1 MRTLLDNDYL
11 RSELKRPTI
20 FPTCANVSPGWKSS
34 GARPPIVA
42 SQLLPEK
49 ILSSILLDF
58 CFELNPRPTSM
69 RSFISFAIVI
79 LMTTVAVETL
89 SAQTLP
95 APEAITDPKQVASK
109 PNAEVEPRSLTI
121 EKLYM
126 TRQVGLPTWSPDGKQ
141 IAFISNMSGRN
152 NIWLVPAEGGWPVQL
167 TVSDQRQTA
176 PAWSPDGKWIAYQS
190 DYDGDELWD
199 IFLVSPKTGRVVNLT
214 STREIAELN
223 PTWSP
228 DGRYLAYEVKAKTS
242 AAYEIDIYDTL
253 MREVK
258 HLTTSTPQDKSN
270 YDPIWLK
277 DGKSIVYTQDQ
288 AKGTDSNIFI
298 AEMATGKSTLLTPHE
313 GEQRYSADDVSPD
326 GKRVL
331 ITSNA
336 ANGYQN
342 IGLLE
347 ISTKKISWLTKDKW
361 AIRGSEFSPDGKR
374 ITFTANVDGSQD
386 IYLHD
391 LATGKSTAL
400 PVPKG
405 VNEPTGGHSAFTK
418 DGSRLLYYH
427 NGPTAPGDL
436 WVYTLATGKSHQVTH
451 SLVAGVRSEDMV
463 EPYLV
468 HYPSRDGKWTISAF
482 LYVPFNMARNGQNAA
497 IVYIHGGPTSQT
509 MNSFNR
515 FVQYAAN
522 QGYMVLAP
530 NYRGSTG
537 YGKEFQQANLFDMG
551 GGDLQDVLAGVDW
564 IKQTGHLDPKKIAVM
579 GASYGG
585 YLSMMAVTK
594 APEVW
599 AAGVP
604 IVPFVNWFTEIE
616 NEDPEL
622 RQSDLATMGD
632 VVKNK
637 SLYEDR
643 SPINFVDQIKAP
655 LLLLA
660 GGHDPRC
667 PKSETQQV
675 VDAIKK
681 RGGTVDY
688 KIYENEGHG
697 FARVENQIDAYQRV
711 ADFLLAHVPPADCS
725 CSLTE

>member
-1 MRTLLDNDYL
+1 MVVLMSTLV
-11 RSELKRPTI
+11 SE
-20 FPTCANVSPGWKSS
+20 
-34 GARPPIVA
+34 
-42 SQLLPEK
+42 
-49 ILSSILLDF
+49 
-58 CFELNPRPTSM
+58 TS
-69 RSFISFAIVI
+69 A
-79 LMTTVAVETL
+79 A
-89 SAQTLP
+89 AQTISTP
-95 APEAITDPKQVASK
+95 QAITDPKEISSK
-109 PNAEVEPRSLTI
+109 PNAQVEPKSLTI

-126 TRQVGLPTWSPDGKQ
+126 TRQVGRATWSPDGKS

-152 NIWLVPAEGGWPVQL
+152 NLWLVPAEGGWPVQL

-190 DYDGDELWD
+190 DYDGDEQWD

-214 STREIAELN
+214 QTREIAEMS

-228 DGRYLAYEVKAKTS
+228 DGRYLAYEVKPKTS
-242 AAYEIDIYDTL
+242 AAFEIDVYDTL

-258 HLTTSTPQDKSN
+258 HVTTGTPQDRGN
-270 YDPIWLK
+270 YGPIWSH
-277 DGKSIVYTQDQ
+277 DGKSVVYTQEQ

-298 AEMATGKSTLLTPHE
+298 AEVATGQSTILTPHE
-313 GEQRYSADDVSPD
+313 GEQRYTANDIDPGLRKD
-326 GKRVL
+326 GGRIL
-331 ITSNA
+331 ISSNA
-336 ANGYQN
+336 LNGYEN
-342 IGLLE
+342 VGLLE
-347 ISTKKISWLTKDKW
+347 FTDERGAIRPGAIKWITRDKW
-361 AIRGSEFSPDGKR
+361 EIRGKEFSPDGNHV
-374 ITFTANVDGSQD
+374 TFSANVDGNED

-391 LATGKSTAL
+391 LGTGKSTAL
-400 PVPKG
+400 PILKG
-405 VNEPTGGHSAFTK
+405 VNEPVGGPYAFSK

-436 WVYTLATGKSHQVTH
+436 WVHTLATGKSHQVTH
-451 SLVAGVRSEDMV
+451 SLVAGVRSDEMV
-463 EPYLV
+463 APYLV

-515 FVQYAAN
+515 FIQYAVN

-579 GASYGG
+579 GGSYGG

-594 APEVW
+594 APELW

-616 NEDPEL
+616 HEDPVL
-622 RQSDLATMGD
+622 QQSDLATMGD
-632 VVKNK
+632 PVKNK
-637 SLYEDR
+637 ALYEER
-643 SPINFVDQIKAP
+643 SPINFIDQVRAP

-667 PKSETQQV
+667 PESETQQV

-688 KIYENEGHG
+688 KIYKNEGHG

-711 ADFLLAHVPPADCS
+711 ADFLLAHVVPADCS
-725 CSLTE
+725 CSLSE

>member
-1 MRTLLDNDYL
+1 MD
-11 RSELKRPTI
+11 
-20 FPTCANVSPGWKSS
+20 
-34 GARPPIVA
+34 
-42 SQLLPEK
+42 
-49 ILSSILLDF
+49 
-58 CFELNPRPTSM
+58 
-69 RSFISFAIVI
+69 
-79 LMTTVAVETL
+79 
-89 SAQTLP
+89 
-95 APEAITDPKQVASK
+95 
-109 PNAEVEPRSLTI
+109 
-121 EKLYM
+121 
-126 TRQVGLPTWSPDGKQ
+126 
-141 IAFISNMSGRN
+141 
-152 NIWLVPAEGGWPVQL
+152 
-167 TVSDQRQTA
+167 
-176 PAWSPDGKWIAYQS
+176 
-190 DYDGDELWD
+190 
-199 IFLVSPKTGRVVNLT
+199 
-214 STREIAELN
+214 

-228 DGRYLAYEVKAKTS
+228 DGRYLAYLVKPKTS
-242 AAYEIDIYDTL
+242 AAYEIDIYDTA
-253 MREVK
+253 MREVR
-258 HLTTSTPQDKSN
+258 HLTTNTPQDKSN
-270 YDPIWLK
+270 SDPIWSK
-277 DGKSIVYTQDQ
+277 DGNYIVYTQEQ
-288 AKGTDSNIFI
+288 AKGTDSNIF
-298 AEMATGKSTLLTPHE
+298 MADVASGKSSLLTLHE
-313 GEQRYSADDVSPD
+313 GEQRYWANAIDPRPIPD
-326 GKRVL
+326 GGQIL

-336 ANGYQN
+336 ANGYDN

-347 ISTKKISWLTKDKW
+347 FSDKGASVTGVLRSGRVKWLTKDKW
-361 AIRGSEFSPDGKR
+361 EIRGGEFSPDGKY
-374 ITFTANVDGSQD
+374 ITFSANVDGNED

-400 PVPKG
+400 PIPKG
-405 VNEPTGGHSAFTK
+405 VNEPAGGRSAFTK

-436 WVYTLATGKSHQVTH
+436 WVYTLATGKSHQITH

-482 LYVPFNMARNGQNAA
+482 LYVPFNMARNGKNAA
-497 IVYIHGGPTSQT
+497 IVYIHGGPTAQT
-509 MNSFNR
+509 VNSFNR

-579 GASYGG
+579 GGSYGG
-585 YLSMMAVTK
+585 YLSMMSVTK
-594 APEVW
+594 APDVW

-616 NEDPEL
+616 NEDPVL
-622 RQSDLATMGD
+622 QQSDLATMGD

-637 SLYEDR
+637 ALYEDR
-643 SPINFVDQIKAP
+643 SPINFIDQIKAP

-697 FARVENQIDAYQRV
+697 FARVENQIDAYKRV
-711 ADFLLAHVPPADCS
+711 ADFLLAHVVPADCS
-725 CSLTE
+725 CTLTE

>member
-1 MRTLLDNDYL
+1 MR
-11 RSELKRPTI
+11 
-20 FPTCANVSPGWKSS
+20 
-34 GARPPIVA
+34 
-42 SQLLPEK
+42 
-49 ILSSILLDF
+49 ILAL
-58 CFELNPRPTSM
+58 
-69 RSFISFAIVI
+69 FAIVI
-79 LMTTVAVETL
+79 FMSTIVTETIAT
-89 SAQTLP
+89 AQNLP
-95 APEAITDPKQVASK
+95 VPEAITDPKKIASQ
-109 PNAEVEPRSLTI
+109 PNAQVEPRSLTI

-126 TRQVGLPTWSPDGKQ
+126 TRQVGRPSWSPDGKS

-167 TVSDQRQTA
+167 TVSDQRQSA

-190 DYDGDELWD
+190 DYDGDEQWD
-199 IFLVSPKTGRVVNLT
+199 VFLVSPKTGKVVNLT
-214 STREIAELN
+214 STREISETD

-228 DGRYLAYEVKAKTS
+228 DGRFLAYLVKPKTS
-242 AAYEIDIYDTL
+242 AAVEIDIYDTV

-258 HLTTSTPQDKSN
+258 HLTSNTPQDMRN
-270 YDPIWLK
+270 VNPIWSK
-277 DGKSIVYTQDQ
+277 DGKYIVYTREQ
-288 AKGTDSNIFI
+288 AKGTDSNILI
-298 AEMATGKSTLLTPHE
+298 AELATGSSTLLTPHE
-313 GEQRYSADDVSPD
+313 GEQMFYADDIDPRALPD
-326 GKRVL
+326 EGKIL

-336 ANGYQN
+336 ANGYDN
-342 IGLLE
+342 IAILDYSSNGASVAGALHPGPAQ
-347 ISTKKISWLTKDKW
+347 WLTRDKW
-361 AIRGSEFSPDGKR
+361 EIRGGEFSPDGKH
-374 ITFTANVDGSQD
+374 ITFTANVDGNEE

-391 LATGKSTAL
+391 LATGKATAL
-400 PVPKG
+400 PIPKG
-405 VNEPTGGHSAFTK
+405 VNEPAGGHSAFTK

-436 WVYTLATGKSHQVTH
+436 WVYALATGKSHQVTH
-451 SLVAGVRSEDMV
+451 SLVGGVRSEDMV

-482 LYVPFNMARNGQNAA
+482 LYVPYNMARNGQNAA

-579 GASYGG
+579 GGSYGG

-616 NEDPEL
+616 NEDPVL
-622 RQSDLATMGD
+622 QQSDLATMGD

-637 SLYEDR
+637 ALYEER
-643 SPINFVDQIKAP
+643 SPINYIDQVKAP

-688 KIYENEGHG
+688 KIYDNEGHG
-697 FARVENQIDAYQRV
+697 FARVENQIDAYKRV
-711 ADFLLAHVPPADCS
+711 ADFLLAHVQPADCS

>member
-1 MRTLLDNDYL
+1 MRVPTL
-11 RSELKRPTI
+11 
-20 FPTCANVSPGWKSS
+20 
-34 GARPPIVA
+34 
-42 SQLLPEK
+42 
-49 ILSSILLDF
+49 
-58 CFELNPRPTSM
+58 
-69 RSFISFAIVI
+69 FAILI
-79 LMTTVAVETL
+79 IMSTVVAE
-89 SAQTLP
+89 SAAQTLP
-95 APEAITDPKQVASK
+95 AAQAVTDPKQISSK
-109 PNAEVEPRSLTI
+109 PSAQVEPRSLTI
-121 EKLYM
+121 EKLWM
-126 TRQVGLPTWSPDGKQ
+126 TWQVGRATWSPDGRSV
-141 IAFISNMSGRN
+141 AFISNMSGRN
-152 NIWLVPAEGGWPVQL
+152 NLWLVPAEGGWPVQL

-176 PAWSPDGKWIAYQS
+176 PAWSHDGKWIAYQS
-190 DYDGDELWD
+190 DYDGDEQWD
-199 IFLVSPKTGRVVNLT
+199 IFLVSPKTGKVVNLT
-214 STREIAELN
+214 QTREIAELN

-228 DGRYLAYEVKAKTS
+228 DGRYLAYEAKPKTS
-242 AAYEIDIYDTL
+242 AAYEIDLYD
-253 MREVK
+253 MVRREVK
-258 HLTTSTPQDKSN
+258 HLTTNTPQDKSN
-270 YDPIWLK
+270 SNPIWSK
-277 DGKSIVYTQDQ
+277 DGKYIVYTQEQ

-298 AEMATGKSTLLTPHE
+298 ADVATSKSTLLTPHE
-313 GEQRYSADDVSPD
+313 GEQRYAANDIDPRAIPD
-326 GKRVL
+326 SRRIL

-336 ANGYQN
+336 ENGYDN

-347 ISTKKISWLTKDKW
+347 FGTKGELSGAFASGRIKWVTRDKW
-361 AIRGSEFSPDGKR
+361 EIRGGEFSLDGKH
-374 ITFTANVDGSQD
+374 ITFSANVDGNED
-386 IYLHD
+386 IFLYD
-391 LATGKSTAL
+391 IATGKSAAL
-400 PVPKG
+400 PIAKG
-405 VNEPTGGHSAFTK
+405 VNEPAGGPSAFSK
-418 DGSRLLYYH
+418 DGTRLLYSH

-436 WVYTLATGKSHQVTH
+436 WVYDFATRKSTQITH
-451 SLVAGVRSEDMV
+451 SLVAGVHSEDMV

-497 IVYIHGGPTSQT
+497 LVYIHGGPTSQT

-515 FVQYAAN
+515 FIQYAAN

-579 GASYGG
+579 GGSYGG

-594 APEVW
+594 APDVW

-616 NEDPEL
+616 NEDPVL
-622 RQSDLATMGD
+622 QQSDLATMGD

-637 SLYEDR
+637 ALYEDR
-643 SPINFVDQIKAP
+643 SPINFIDQIKAP

-675 VDAIKK
+675 VEAIKK
-681 RGGTVDY
+681 RGGTVDS

-711 ADFLLAHVPPADCS
+711 ADFLLAHVVPADCS
-725 CSLTE
+725 CSVVQ